1 MPVRQLKKSYRG
13 QPSLLMTQKAVHKA
27 VFAESTLERDFYVL
41 LKFLKWVVSY
51 EEQPFKVPYINE
63 NGGAGKWTP
72 DTLVELQVGYSIEKW
87 LYEVKYRVDIKENWA
102 ELKPKFR
109 GAILYCK
116 NNDINRFKLMTEV
129 EIRSGSKLK
138 NAKLFLKNRN
148 SKVVP
153 GVIEYIL
160 TLLANCVTM
169 KTRTMLES
177 LQTQGL
183 GYNEACVAVYHLIAN
198 HRIGLDLD
206 APFTYESELWLLIDG
221 LLETYPSL
229 RLPRPV

>member
-13 QPSLLMTQKAVHKA
+13 QPSLHMTQKAVHKA

-63 NGGAGKWTP
+63 YGGAGKWTP
-72 DTLVELQVGYSIEKW
+72 DTLVELQVGHSTEKW

-153 GVIEYIL
+153 EVIEYIL

-198 HRIGLDLD
+198 HRIGLDLN

-221 LLETYPSL
+221 LLETYPTF